1 MRKLTVITVLF
12 SLFACITNYVPLSLG
27 VIALLPLAVSSLCYH
42 QRLRFFRGQIYL
54 LLLFSWIMMS
64 VLLYN
69 ASSLQEFDFYR
80 KDGNFFI
87 SYTVLL
93 VLLFIPF
100 SVNIDTQRW
109 TSWIFAEFFLLSCI
123 GFFLMPGE
131 TTDEGKSVHHFFF
144 VSHNAAG
151 GFYSVI
157 AAVALGIYLQTKKKG
172 YLFFSTAFLFFL
184 YESDSRGSLLAI
196 IVAAGYALFGFKK
209 PVIIFLLFLLVQFAV
224 VLQTYP
230 EWVRMGKVMSEGA
243 NFVIWG
249 GGQEITFQRAGTF
262 IDRLYFLWPRALD
275 NILHSPVAGLGFGS
289 FDDLYYHYIDAIP
302 HVLAVKDGAVV
313 RHSDSHAHNSTLT
326 LLAEL
331 GVVGYALFLMLFNE
345 ILKSFQRLKYY
356 DPVMSFALTL
366 AFWTCVFSSATEHRI
381 TTPSQMVP
389 FFILAGMSWLK
400 YPQLFRNV

>member
-1 MRKLTVITVLF
+1 MKKIVVIIVLV
-12 SLFACITNYVPLSLG
+12 SLFACITNYVPLSIG
-27 VIALLPLAVSSLCYH
+27 VVALLPLALVSMCYR
-42 QRLRFFRGQIYL
+42 QRGRFSKVQACL
-54 LLLFSWIMMS
+54 LVLFGWVTIS

-69 ASSLQEFDFYR
+69 APSLLEFDFYR

-100 SVNIDTQRW
+100 SVNIDTHKW
-109 TSWIFAEFFLLSCI
+109 TSWMFMAFFLLSCI
-123 GFFLMPGE
+123 GFVLMPGE
-131 TTDEGKSVHHFFF
+131 TTEEGKSVRHFFF

-157 AAVALGIYLQTKKKG
+157 AAVALGIYIQTRKKG
-172 YLFFSTAFLFFL
+172 YLFFTAAFLFFL

-196 IVAAGYALFGFKK
+196 LAAATYALIGFRK
-209 PVIIFLLFLLVQFAV
+209 PVFVFLLFLLIQFSV
-224 VLQTYP
+224 VLSTYP
-230 EWVRMGKVMSEGA
+230 EWVRMGKIMSEGA

-275 NILHSPVAGLGFGS
+275 NILHSPVAGMGFGS
-289 FDDLYYHYIDAIP
+289 FDDLYYHYTDAIP

-313 RHSDSHAHNSTLT
+313 RHSDSHAHNSTFT

-331 GVVGYALFLMLFNE
+331 GVIGYALFVLLFSEMLKALRA
-345 ILKSFQRLKYY
+345 LKRF
-356 DPVMSFALTL
+356 DPVMSYALIL

-400 YPQLFRNV
+400 YPQIFRQA